1 MSALPASTADLA
13 QTARRQAG
21 PVLAIASGKGGVGK
35 TVVAIGLARAFA
47 RAGER
52 TLLVDADLGMANVDV
67 QMGLNPRG
75 DLGDV
80 VSARLSVAEAV
91 APALG
96 GSEARGGFDV
106 ISGRSGSGALA
117 GLELSSVNRLAAGL
131 SAAALSYERT
141 LLDLAAGADRATV
154 RLAAA
159 ADDVLVVINDEPTSL
174 TDAYAFIKTLRLR
187 DEGAAPFIAVNAAPD
202 TASGKQAYETLA
214 KTCESFLGFR
224 PPLAGLIERDS
235 HVGEAIRAQTPVSVR
250 SPASKAAKG
259 VDALAKTL
267 SEGVPVSQAD
277 AIASG
282 GSTV

>member
-1 MSALPASTADLA
+1 MSALPAPDSDLA
-13 QTARRQAG
+13 ETAPRPAG
-21 PVLAIASGKGGVGK
+21 PVLAVASGKGGVGK
-35 TVVAIGLARAFA
+35 TVIAIALARAFA
-47 RAGER
+47 QGGQR

-67 QMGLNPRG
+67 QMGLAPAG
-75 DLGDV
+75 DLGDI

-96 GSEARGGFDV
+96 GSGARGGFDV

-117 GLELSSVNRLAAGL
+117 GLELSTVNRLAAGL
-131 SAAALSYERT
+131 SAAALSYDRT

-187 DEGAAPFIAVNAAPD
+187 DEGASPFIAVNNAPD
-202 TASGKQAYETLA
+202 KAAAKTAYETLA

-224 PPLAGLIERDS
+224 PPFAGAVRRDPK
-235 HVGEAIRAQTPVSVR
+235 VAEAIRAQTPVSVR
-250 SPASKAAKG
+250 SPDSDAARDAGRLARALTAG
-259 VDALAKTL
+259 VA
-267 SEGVPVSQAD
+267 VR
-277 AIASG
+277 
-282 GSTV
+282 